1 MKKYKLTKETR
12 EVGGCVLHRIMA
24 LRDFGNVKKDDLGG
38 WVESEDNLSHDGN
51 CWICDDA
58 IVRNYAEVCGDVIV
72 CGAVE
77 ILGDAVIKNMSDYI
91 VFKNWWSNG
100 RYLTWTRSNNMWAV
114 GHFYG
119 TGEELIKKAYAD
131 NEEKGREYERIVR
144 YVESSN
150 QK

>member
-12 EVGGCVLHRIMA
+12 EVGGCVLHRIKA
-24 LRDFGNVKKDDLGG
+24 LRDFGNVKKGNLGG

-91 VFKNWWSNG
+91 VFKNWRSNG
-100 RYLTWTRSNNMWAV
+100 QYLTWTRSNNMWAV
-114 GHFYG
+114 GCFYG
-119 TGEELIKKAYAD
+119 TGEELIKIAYAD
-131 NEEKGREYERIVR
+131 NEEKGREYEELRNLLNQ
-144 YVESSN
+144 SN